1 VYIDSSLVV
10 QVTKNGAV
18 LVEYDM
24 ALGEYTKVGDRW
36 EPGGVGRGTGWSG
49 RTVVAAA
56 VNASQIVVALS
67 GARLVLLN
75 LSEKDD
81 FNLFA

>member
-1 VYIDSSLVV
+1 
-10 QVTKNGAV
+10 VTKTGVA

-24 ALGEYTKVGDRW
+24 ALGEHTKVGDGW
-36 EPGGVGRGTGWSG
+36 APDMDQGVGSGWNG
-49 RTVVAAA
+49 RMIVAAG
-56 VNASQIVVALS
+56 VNASQVVIALS